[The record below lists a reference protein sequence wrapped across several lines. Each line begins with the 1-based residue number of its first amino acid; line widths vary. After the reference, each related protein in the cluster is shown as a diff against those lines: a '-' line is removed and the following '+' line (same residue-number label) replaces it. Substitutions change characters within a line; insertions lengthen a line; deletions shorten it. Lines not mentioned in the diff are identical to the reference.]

1 MLNPKNTA
9 AKGASKRPVAGRGK
23 AASGTASLMRPGSGS
38 RSSSIRTRYGGWA
51 LVVGSAEGM
60 GAAYAERLARDGF
73 DLVLLDIRQADVSE
87 QARRLRE
94 AFGIAVRPLACDLSR
109 PRAVKAVLDALA
121 DDEIGLVIFNAAM
134 AANGPWA
141 EVSLATKLRTVEV
154 NVSAVLMMTDRLSR
168 PMLERGRGGIVL
180 TSSMAALQGAPGQ
193 AVYAATKSFDL
204 ILAESL
210 WAELG
215 PKGVDVLA
223 LIPGM
228 VRTPN
233 FERSGAARGAG
244 MLLAPIE
251 PAQAVEEA
259 LAALGKEPSA
269 VPGRAWKAVAVAGS
283 LAPRRAMIEAVGK
296 RMAGLEHQR

>member
-94 AFGIAVRPLACDLSR
+94 AFGIAVRPLACALSR

-154 NVSAVLMMTDRLSR
+154 NVSAVLMICLLYTSR
-168 PMLERGRGGIVL
+168 CV
-180 TSSMAALQGAPGQ
+180 
-193 AVYAATKSFDL
+193 
-204 ILAESL
+204 
-210 WAELG
+210 
-215 PKGVDVLA
+215 
-223 LIPGM
+223 
-228 VRTPN
+228 
-233 FERSGAARGAG
+233 
-244 MLLAPIE
+244 
-251 PAQAVEEA
+251 
-259 LAALGKEPSA
+259 
-269 VPGRAWKAVAVAGS
+269 
-283 LAPRRAMIEAVGK
+283 
-296 RMAGLEHQR
+296 